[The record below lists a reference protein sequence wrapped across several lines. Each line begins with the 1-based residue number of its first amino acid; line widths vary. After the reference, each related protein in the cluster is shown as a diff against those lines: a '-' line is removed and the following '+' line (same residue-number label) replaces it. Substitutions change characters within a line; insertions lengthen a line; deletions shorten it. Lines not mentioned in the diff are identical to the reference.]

1 MVIMQFFD
9 NLLSTQFII
18 LIFDHLCG
26 PQKKKLQ
33 KKKNPYLVVIKKKK

>member
-1 MVIMQFFD
+1 MQFFD

-26 PQKKKLQ
+26 PPKKKLPKKK
-33 KKKNPYLVVIKKKK
+33 KKKNLPSGY